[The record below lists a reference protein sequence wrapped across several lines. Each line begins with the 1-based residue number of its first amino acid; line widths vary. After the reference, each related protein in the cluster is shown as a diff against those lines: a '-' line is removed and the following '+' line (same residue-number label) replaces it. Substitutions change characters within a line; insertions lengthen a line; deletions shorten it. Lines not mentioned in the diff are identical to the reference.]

1 MINPSEY
8 EKRYF
13 TNNQHKNIIE
23 ELILIN
29 LYRKQYK
36 MLTGFDVF
44 NIPQSCPFKASILEL
59 LRTNNKA
66 TAISVYN
73 SEIKEECAILV
84 YTYDNGVGI
93 HIEFLC
99 GNTKC
104 PSVAKMLLDEFLAV
118 VDEITPDGSAIK
130 IWLVDAAH
138 NSVSGISY
146 SNYYDTHFT
155 HVSGNTRYRLSK
167 NTNEIAGF
175 PIVRTPSNEHSAT
188 PSVVRSPNSRG
199 SRAYPGKNPTY
210 SLIGNTPHYGPAMA
224 PMAPMAHVT
233 PAMAPMAHVTPAM
246 APMAPVTPV
255 TPMAPVTHVP
265 LVRSVSAINLMNKN
279 KMKTF
284 DNWKGK
290 QNARIAERLEQ
301 RPRTHRDYI
310 RTRKN
315 RKIGGSKRKNKI
327 YHKNNKQ
334 RHCAFRTKK
343 TQRKNK
349 PQ

>member
-1 MINPSEY
+1 
-8 EKRYF
+8 
-13 TNNQHKNIIE
+13 
-23 ELILIN
+23 
-29 LYRKQYK
+29 

-44 NIPQSCPFKASILEL
+44 NIPQSCPFKASILL
-59 LRTNNKA
+59 LLGTNNKA

-210 SLIGNTPHYGPAMA
+210 SLSGNTPHYGPAMA
-224 PMAPMAHVT
+224 PMAL
-233 PAMAPMAHVTPAM
+233 
-246 APMAPVTPV
+246 
-255 TPMAPVTHVP
+255 VTHVP
-265 LVRSVSAINLMNKN
+265 SVSNLKKKN
-279 KMKTF
+279 ADKTF

-301 RPRTHRDYI
+301 RPRPHRDYI